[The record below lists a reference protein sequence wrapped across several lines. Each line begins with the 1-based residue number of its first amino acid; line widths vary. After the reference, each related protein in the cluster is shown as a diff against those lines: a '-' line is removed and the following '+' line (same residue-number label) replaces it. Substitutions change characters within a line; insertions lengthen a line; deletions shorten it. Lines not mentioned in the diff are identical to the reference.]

1 MLKMDPEQL
10 SVLSRELRRQ
20 EKILARQAVH
30 LALKAELLM
39 EQQEELGSKT
49 ETVIEEKKAKTK
61 AYRKVKGLTNSECR
75 SLEIP

>member
-1 MLKMDPEQL
+1 VGETAI
-10 SVLSRELRRQ
+10 
-20 EKILARQAVH
+20 EKVR
-30 LALKAELLM
+30 
-39 EQQEELGSKT
+39 KT